1 MTLEE
6 QSIGTPDIE
15 DTIDRHPLTVP
26 PQMPL
31 AEVIALMSRTRQ
43 DYCSVSPTDSFGE
56 AMPIHQARS
65 SCVLVMEGNAI
76 IGILT
81 ERDIVRLTALNL
93 DIADFSVEKVMA
105 HPVITVAQSE
115 LHDIFAP
122 LFLFRRYQMRHLVV
136 VDDGAKLVG
145 VVSSESI
152 RRVLRPAN
160 LLKVRRVAE
169 VMSVPVIRAVINAS
183 VLHIAQLMAKH
194 RVSCVVIV
202 EEWQSSLPVGIVT
215 ERDIVQFQALQLD
228 LSGICAEVVM
238 STPLFLLSP
247 EDSLWTAHQEML
259 RRRVRRL
266 VVSWNWGN
274 DLGIVTQTSLLRIFD
289 PVEMYGVVQT
299 LQRTVEKLVN
309 STHSVDAPYVH
320 WSYPLRS
327 DVGNRVRL
335 SLSILQTHLEGL
347 RDRPQLPPQQQHDIL
362 TQALEHV
369 AHLNTLLESD
379 ALSAENCDRAIE
391 PLSNPPHYNKIGEL

>member
-1 MTLEE
+1 MTLDE
-6 QSIGTPDIE
+6 QSIGTPAIE
-15 DTIDRHPLTVP
+15 DAIDRQPLTVP

-31 AEVIALMSRTRQ
+31 TQVIALMSQTRG
-43 DYCSVSPTDSFGE
+43 DYCSLTTSDSFLE
-56 AMPIHQARS
+56 SMPIAQARS
-65 SCVLVMEGNAI
+65 SCVLVLQHDEI
-76 IGILT
+76 LGILT

-93 DIADFSVEKVMA
+93 DLADSTVEKVMA

-115 LHDIFAP
+115 LQDIFAP

-136 VDDGAKLVG
+136 VDDGGKLVG

-169 VMSVPVIRAVINAS
+169 VMSVPVIRAVMNDS
-183 VLHIAQLMAKH
+183 VLYIAQLMAMY

-202 EEWQSSLPVGIVT
+202 EEEESNFPVGIVT

-228 LSGICAEVVM
+228 LSSISAEVVM
-238 STPLFLLSP
+238 STPLFLLNP
-247 EDSLWTAHQEML
+247 EDSLWTAHQEMQ

-266 VVSWNWGN
+266 VVSWNWGH

-299 LQRTVEKLVN
+299 LQRTVEKLAN
-309 STHSVDAPYVH
+309 KTASVELPCVH
-320 WSYPLRS
+320 RSHPLRS
-327 DVGNRVRL
+327 DFPDSLRL
-335 SLSILQTHLEGL
+335 CLSTLQTHLEEL
-347 RDRPQLPPQQQHDIL
+347 RDRPQMPPQQQQAIL
-362 TQALEHV
+362 IQALEH
-369 AHLNTLLESD
+369 LDCLKTLLD
-379 ALSAENCDRAIE
+379 ANGMSAESWDG
-391 PLSNPPHYNKIGEL
+391 LM